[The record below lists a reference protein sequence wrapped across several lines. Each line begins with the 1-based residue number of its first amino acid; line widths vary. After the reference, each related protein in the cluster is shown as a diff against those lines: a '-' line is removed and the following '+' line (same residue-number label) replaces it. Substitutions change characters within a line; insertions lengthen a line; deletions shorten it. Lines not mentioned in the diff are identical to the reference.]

1 MYLKP
6 NVKHRLK
13 IQVGEYLEGDTVSFC
28 SDLLHDNLNFL
39 DHVTCNAVGS
49 ILEVIFH
56 PPNEITD
63 DFIFD
68 VVTNTIQN
76 AGLSFIG
83 AVMSQYVG
91 SNTRTATGSLIGGLL
106 GGIIGGLSGLN
117 SGGDKVYRL
126 SGKDKSEKKQIIRE
140 IMARYENQSAIH

>member
-1 MYLKP
+1 MYLEP

-63 DFIFD
+63 DFIFE

-76 AGLSFIG
+76 AGLSFIS

-91 SNTRTATGSLIGGLL
+91 SNIRTATGSLIGGLL
-106 GGIIGGLSGLN
+106 GGIWGVLLGAAAAQLFTW
-117 SGGDKVYRL
+117 
-126 SGKDKSEKKQIIRE
+126 KDICQCRDNGFGSLIIE
-140 IMARYENQSAIH
+140 YFGEETK